1 MGWLSTWSYQL
12 ILCIQLLFLHSLTHS
27 KLCSHDQASA
37 LIHFKQLFTYS
48 DDSPS
53 YAACNDARNPPD
65 QKLKNW
71 KEDTDCCSWGGVTCD
86 MDTGH
91 VTGLNLTC
99 EGLNGTIPS
108 NTTVFLLPYLQVL
121 SLRGNSLLIGAF
133 PEFNSSN
140 PLEVLDVSFTG
151 FSGRLPNS
159 IGNLKS
165 MTELNLQGCNFI
177 GSIPASLGNLTKLTD
192 LIISFNNF
200 SSCIPPSLSNLQ
212 NVTTLDLRNNHF
224 VGTIPEIFV
233 NLTQLSSLDLS
244 SNQLSGPI
252 PSSLSWLSNLEYF
265 RLSDNSLNGTIPST
279 LFALPSLIEIDLSYN
294 QLEAIEI
301 GENPSNSLYRITLDN
316 NRLHGTIPS
325 SISELVELYRISV
338 SSNYLSGNLEPY
350 MFAKLTNLYYLDL
363 SSNNLSGNLEPYL
376 FAKLTNL
383 QQLDLSSNNFSGNL
397 EPYFFT
403 NLTSLYFLDLS
414 NNSLSST
421 STTKVTSSFEAPYK
435 LLILKLS
442 HNKIHGKIP
451 KWMGDL
457 GKDSLTSLNL
467 SHNSLTGGIEQLPW
481 KNLEDLDLRSN
492 LLRGQIP
499 LLPPALKIFLIS
511 NNRLIGEIP
520 HWICNMS
527 ALRVLDLSNN
537 NLRGTIPECMGN
549 ISSHLNV
556 LDLKNN
562 SFSGTIPNTFA
573 ECHALET
580 LNFNNNDLEGPVPPS
595 LVHCKG
601 LQVLD
606 LGNNKINDTF
616 PHWLGTLPEMQ
627 VLVLRSNKFYGPV
640 GVSKANNFFSMLRI
654 LDLSNNNFNGSL
666 SRRYFENLKAMMDV
680 DKAGGKLE
688 YPNGELQYMGDQYYQ
703 NSIKVTIKGVDIQME
718 KILTIFTTM
727 DLSNNKFGG
736 RIPDMIGKLKS
747 LKVVNFSHNNLI
759 GHIPLSLENM
769 TELESLDLSSNR
781 LEGEIPKQ
789 LTSLTSL
796 SVLNF
801 SYNQLVGPIPQGNQF
816 GTFQN
821 DCYIG
826 NLGLCDFSLLEKCG
840 NGEAPEPTIFN
851 EEDNSAS
858 WFDWKMCMMGYG
870 SGVVIGLSMGYIVFS
885 TGKPEWFV
893 SMVERKQSRK
903 VKRLTR
909 SRRRRR
915 TT

>member
-37 LIHFKQLFTYS
+37 LIHFKQHFTYS
-48 DDSPS
+48 DESKL
-53 YAACNDARNPPD
+53 RGNPLKLNRVICYTTGN

-71 KEDTDCCSWGGVTCD
+71 KEDTDCCSWDGVTCD

-91 VTGLNLTC
+91 VTGLDLSY

-108 NTTVFLLPYLQVL
+108 NTTLFLLPYLQVL
-121 SLRGNSLLIGAF
+121 RLSCNPLLIGAF

-140 PLEVLDVSFTG
+140 PLEVLDVSATG

-165 MTELNLQGCNFI
+165 MTVLNLESCNFI

-192 LIISFNNF
+192 LTISSNNF

-212 NVTTLDLRNNHF
+212 SVTTLDLSYNHF
-224 VGTIPEIFV
+224 VGTIPEIFD

-252 PSSLSWLSNLEYF
+252 PSS
-265 RLSDNSLNGTIPST
+265 
-279 LFALPSLIEIDLSYN
+279 
-294 QLEAIEI
+294 
-301 GENPSNSLYRITLDN
+301 
-316 NRLHGTIPS
+316 
-325 SISELVELYRISV
+325 SISELVNLSVISV

-350 MFAKLTNLYYLDL
+350 MFAKLTKLYYLDL

-383 QQLDLSSNNFSGNL
+383 LLLDLSSNNFNGNL
-397 EPYFFT
+397 EPYIFANLT
-403 NLTSLYFLDLS
+403 NLSMLVLS
-414 NNSLSST
+414 NNSLSLS
-421 STTKVTSSFEAPYK
+421 STTKVNSSFESPCN
-435 LLILKLS
+435 LRMLILS

-451 KWMGDL
+451 KWMGNL
-457 GKDSLTSLNL
+457 GKDSLTSLDL
-467 SHNSLTGGIEQLPW
+467 SHNFLTGGIEQLPW
-481 KNLEDLDLRSN
+481 KNLDFLDLRSN
-492 LLRGQIP
+492 LLRGQLP
-499 LLPPALKIFLIS
+499 LLPPTLITFFIS
-511 NNRLIGEIP
+511 NNQLTGEIP

-527 ALRVLDLSNN
+527 ALEVLDLSNN
-537 NLRGTIPECMGN
+537 NLSGTIPKCMGN
-549 ISSHLNV
+549 ISSRLKV
-556 LDLKNN
+556 LALKNN
-562 SFSGTIPNTFA
+562 SFSGIIPDTFS
-573 ECHALET
+573 ECDSLET
-580 LNFNNNDLEGPVPPS
+580 LDFNNNDLEGHVPPS
-595 LVHCKG
+595 LVHCKE

-606 LGNNKINDTF
+606 LGNNKINDIF
-616 PHWLGTLPEMQ
+616 PHWLGTLPQLQ
-627 VLVLRSNKFYGPV
+627 VLVLRSNKFYGPIRV
-640 GVSKANNFFSMLRI
+640 YKAKKSFSMLRI
-654 LDLSNNNFNGSL
+654 LDLSNNNFSGSL
-666 SRRYFENLKAMMDV
+666 SMRYFENLKAMMNV
-680 DKAGGKLE
+680 SESAEGW
-688 YPNGELQYMGDQYYQ
+688 QYMGDQYYQ
-703 NSIKVTIKGVDIQME
+703 NSIMVTMKGVDIQME

-759 GHIPLSLENM
+759 GHIPLTLENM

-789 LTSLTSL
+789 LTSLTFL
-796 SVLNF
+796 SVLNL
-801 SYNQLVGPIPQGNQF
+801 SYNQLVGPIPQGYQF

-826 NLGLCDFSLLEKCG
+826 NLGLCDFPLSKKCG
-840 NGEAPEPTIFN
+840 TGEAPEPTIFN

-870 SGVVIGLSMGYIVFS
+870 SGVGIGLSMGYIVFS